1 MCTRRKKANP
11 AVLFEF
17 DYVFKYVHI
26 FYIYA
31 MESPS
36 VIPQVQLK
44 KHRGLHD
51 NDSRFVEEVIKVVTS
66 LDGSSSMKL
75 KLFTKFPTRYTIIL
89 CNPPK
94 MTLDDM
100 NQILMM
106 NAKITEL
113 KVDLNASEL
122 KIESIK
128 HNEEVKRKRKRS
140 FGVEDVDIPS
150 DYDLTMVDKKDRQ
163 HIEGI
168 MQNVLGMTTMEF
180 SSEIKPSPSYY
191 DLELKD
197 IEAVNI
203 ERIGEIVQRYR
214 AFITDTVF
222 DYPQKTL
229 TMKIRRND
237 TPITSIRQKVVPR
250 KKLKVG

>member
-1 MCTRRKKANP
+1 M
-11 AVLFEF
+11 
-17 DYVFKYVHI
+17 HI

-36 VIPQVQLK
+36 VIPRVQLN
-44 KHRGLHD
+44 KHNGLHD
-51 NDSRFVEEVIKVVTS
+51 SDSRFVEEVIKVVTS

-75 KLFTKFPTRYTIIL
+75 KLFSKFPTRYTIIL

-140 FGVEDVDIPS
+140 FGVDDVDIPS
-150 DYDLTMVDKKDRQ
+150 EYDLTMVDKKDRQ

-168 MQNVLGMTTMEF
+168 IQNILSMTTMEF
-180 SSEIKPSPSYY
+180 SSDIKPSPSYY

-197 IEAVNI
+197 IESVNI
-203 ERIGEIVQRYR
+203 ERIDEIVQRYR